1 MESVSLKSLLQL
13 QLASDSSAV
22 INLPLVLTSLTSD
35 DFLPSSH
42 LSKWT
47 TRINSLLHSKEAG
60 GRWAGLCLAQK
71 TSLLSKNTM
80 VEFSQSWLGV
90 ALPILSRNEPLPNLK
105 SAIRLVRLI
114 LVAGLGAPEFQRQV
128 VTPNVPKF
136 TTAIIGLAEKYHD
149 EELKLLVLTTLTRLV
164 PLYPTLHRPS
174 HAALSALSLRFLD
187 GSAPNPTSK
196 TLLEAASRLYAALHF
211 TGGKV
216 GAANLWRKAL
226 DETLGFVWSSFSA
239 LRSTFATEGQRET
252 STSSPPHISILLN
265 LDRLRCGTVVI
276 CDLLSAT
283 THRPVQVPLGAILKL
298 IMTLLS
304 CTKDDKRVDYSDPD
318 IRAMEVAII
327 PDIWK
332 FSCDMLSCL
341 AKCVRHH
348 LTPNLTR
355 LMSYLTFRLEQN
367 PTPPQ
372 RLFFLT
378 TIRNILAH
386 CHHLD
391 SPLVSTRLV
400 KTILPSISDILS
412 APPDSQ
418 NPENTP
424 AMSNRGRKGRKRARG
439 YEGDEVFKVVREV
452 ICPTIDHGKVLLTAL
467 EVMQLL
473 LRNPHVSSAMHSLSS
488 RVLLNVLLLLPQI
501 SPAALSPDPSLHTD
515 LCELVHVIGMEI
527 GSGSASV
534 MSKSLGLVI
543 RATVAKENNIAPL
556 RDLDI
561 LLHPRVPPLV
571 RSLPHS
577 QEEGEAREALKR
589 PPSVQDVEMEE
600 ETRVRLA
607 QTFIAPLPLSERL
620 INIRNRSPTDPK
632 PGMEENAAPID
643 IVSQPP
649 ALHLHPVP
657 TTTSANEEEDEEMP
671 AINLDSDSDG
681 N

>member
-239 LRSTFATEGQRET
+239 LRSTFATEGRPAPPVTDIE
-252 STSSPPHISILLN
+252 PHISILLN

-543 RATVAKENNIAPL
+543 RATVAKENNIVC
-556 RDLDI
+556 R
-561 LLHPRVPPLV
+561 
-571 RSLPHS
+571 
-577 QEEGEAREALKR
+577 
-589 PPSVQDVEMEE
+589 
-600 ETRVRLA
+600 
-607 QTFIAPLPLSERL
+607 
-620 INIRNRSPTDPK
+620 NI
-632 PGMEENAAPID
+632 
-643 IVSQPP
+643 
-649 ALHLHPVP
+649 H
-657 TTTSANEEEDEEMP
+657 
-671 AINLDSDSDG
+671 
-681 N
+681 